1 MHGQQGV
8 VTERGSKDYGLMVMF
23 PGNSESIACYP
34 TELSPD
40 PPPPL
45 PGGYSVGELV
55 YYTGGT
61 EKKKNGDRVLYGAR
75 AEVTGPAGDDGAA
88 YAGKGLALLFEG
100 NKHSYDSLLT
110 TLSRDPPRQP
120 SLHRRGVKR
129 YCLDRSSRAKGP
141 GEVVGP
147 ATGSHVGKGGI
158 RLRFPDGK
166 LRDCRLED
174 ISQEPPVD
182 ATREKPV
189 GNLWET
195 VPLSELL
202 SMVILGVVV
211 VALPLQR
218 CWWRA
223 LGAFMSGAAA
233 WTLALVASMGALI
246 FASMGAVL
254 AWPNAGWQRLRG
266 RGRERVTR
274 GLLAEEQARP
284 EPARTPRRRA
294 NRELRRASG
303 RAREP
308 SPVEEE
314 ALTLRERA
322 REAAAAARREAEC
335 QRRGE
340 EEAKEREA
348 RSEAAAD
355 TEATRTKREEATD
368 AAALRRRAAVLEAE
382 RLAWRPRTASSI
394 GGEAHVADRR
404 ARTSEGGRNPAPPED
419 GRATELL
426 WDYGD
431 DYFARNTSAEAASVA
446 AAAEAGARRNIEA
459 ASLAGAAEAAAHQ
472 AAKTKAAAQARKA
485 AAEEAA
491 RGGAAEKAAAE
502 KAAAVKAQK
511 KAEAEARRAA
521 QAAKVAAAQR
531 AVKEEAERRAA
542 EAKAAAE
549 KAAEE
554 QRAADAKAAAEA
566 AEEAEARARAQAQ
579 AKAEVV
585 AEAKGS
591 GGGLGRA
598 IGSRGS
604 EQRDGGEG
612 EGSSAAAASAPT
624 FRAKV
629 SMVQDALGLPA
640 DLHIGTTL
648 RRAHAML
655 GIEPTAGGLPTQA
668 PQNPFGSPIA
678 SSRAVTHHPLPF
690 LSRWIT
696 SSTPSACAVRHRGR
710 QSRAR
715 RRHH

>member
-1 MHGQQGV
+1 
-8 VTERGSKDYGLMVMF
+8 MVMF

-274 GLLAEEQARP
+274 ELLAEEQARP

-314 ALTLRERA
+314 ALTRA
-322 REAAAAARREAEC
+322 REEAAAAARREAEC

-404 ARTSEGGRNPAPPED
+404 ARTSEGGRNSAPPED

-446 AAAEAGARRNIEA
+446 AAAEAGARRNVEA

-502 KAAAVKAQK
+502 KAAAVKA
-511 KAEAEARRAA
+511 AAARAA
-521 QAAKVAAAQR
+521 TQKSRSDRAAAD
-531 AVKEEAERRAA
+531 RAA
-542 EAKAAAE
+542 AAAE
-549 KAAEE
+549 RAKAQSAVAE
-554 QRAADAKAAAEA
+554 RAAPP
-566 AEEAEARARAQAQ
+566 
-579 AKAEVV
+579 
-585 AEAKGS
+585 
-591 GGGLGRA
+591 
-598 IGSRGS
+598 RGQS
-604 EQRDGGEG
+604 
-612 EGSSAAAASAPT
+612 
-624 FRAKV
+624 
-629 SMVQDALGLPA
+629 
-640 DLHIGTTL
+640 
-648 RRAHAML
+648 
-655 GIEPTAGGLPTQA
+655 
-668 PQNPFGSPIA
+668 
-678 SSRAVTHHPLPF
+678 
-690 LSRWIT
+690 
-696 SSTPSACAVRHRGR
+696 VRV
-710 QSRAR
+710 
-715 RRHH
+715 